1 MFDINALNHFF
12 SHKGL
17 FSTTICPIGKWHLR
31 EGNIEVPKLVNVMF
45 GRVGVYFLVPLLL
58 LFPSNSLQ
66 RFEGSESDGSL
77 HHCPLLWL
85 KSVS

>member
-1 MFDINALNHFF
+1 M
-12 SHKGL
+12 
-17 FSTTICPIGKWHLR
+17 GKWDLL
-31 EGNIEVPKLVNVMF
+31 EGNIEVPDLFKVMF
-45 GRVGVYFLVPLLL
+45 GRVGLCFLVPFLL
-58 LFPSNSLQ
+58 LFPSDSLQ